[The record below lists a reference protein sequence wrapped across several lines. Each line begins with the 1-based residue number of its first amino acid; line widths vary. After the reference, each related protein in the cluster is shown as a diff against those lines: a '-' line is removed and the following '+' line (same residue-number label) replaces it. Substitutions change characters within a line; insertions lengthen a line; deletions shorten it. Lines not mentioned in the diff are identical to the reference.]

1 MELVLF
7 LALAILLDVL
17 ALCFG
22 SDSRELEQSIH
33 YKLD

>member
-7 LALAILLDVL
+7 LAIALLLDVL
-17 ALCFG
+17 ALSFG
-22 SDSRELEQSIH
+22 SDSRELERSIR